1 MSDLPPVTFGIKVT
15 KDLGHV
21 HFNLFAGRTPDAR
34 GCAGSLVMR
43 PDEFHEFL
51 RRLNPERLSD
61 ATAEVVHARDGA
73 YFMRN
78 RCGLMGGLATNDA
91 EATCE
96 MCRAVIDGAVRDGG

>member
-1 MSDLPPVTFGIKVT
+1 MSGEDLLPVTFGITVT

-51 RRLNPERLSD
+51 RRLNPERLSAVEEITEAAD
-61 ATAEVVHARDGA
+61 AAARRKA
-73 YFMRN
+73 R
-78 RCGLMGGLATNDA
+78 
-91 EATCE
+91 E
-96 MCRAVIDGAVRDGG
+96 